1 MGKTIKTV
9 DDYRARM
16 AGKPTLDEAI
26 RGPSCSS
33 PSAGS
38 AWDSWTH
45 KALEIE
51 LTDRL
56 LYAFGQTD
64 GTMKFPNSNEGDL
77 LKLTWAMLR
86 KQNSTNQTQ
95 NHAKNLR

>member
-1 MGKTIKTV
+1 M
-9 DDYRARM
+9 DDLQFRAASKRVW
-16 AGKPTLDEAI
+16 AEHDKAANGNT
-26 RGPSCSS
+26 SQ
-33 PSAGS
+33 SACS

-56 LYAFGQTD
+56 LYVFGQTD
-64 GTMKFPNSNEGDL
+64 GTMRFPNSNEGDL

-86 KQNSTNQTQ
+86 KQN
-95 NHAKNLR
+95 AKLSCE